1 MQVFISCFR
10 DIYIA
15 SRICIKRHTER
26 TETSFNRPH
35 KQSKIFRS
43 TQTDP
48 KSYARTPTLALWIR
62 SNFGL

>member
-15 SRICIKRHTER
+15 SRLCIKRHTER
-26 TETSFNRPH
+26 TETSFNSPH
-35 KQSKIFRS
+35 KLSKIIRS

-48 KSYARTPTLALWIR
+48 KSYVPTPTLALWIR